1 MTFLDSFSGAI
12 ADLPKQRRTQQEALR
27 VLSKHP
33 RVSTWDMSECAW
45 VRNLV
50 GDLLRAGLIVEDKSE
65 PYPWHR
71 YKITAQ
77 GQAAMGANHV

>member
-33 RVSTWDMSECAW
+33 SFVADSGCS
-45 VRNLV
+45 
-50 GDLLRAGLIVEDKSE
+50 
-65 PYPWHR
+65 
-71 YKITAQ
+71 
-77 GQAAMGANHV
+77 